1 MEKFGT
7 AGKVKKQISDRYP
20 KEIVKIHLLGTILF
34 TLQFLNLMSTTD
46 LYPDYIQNIINTTEE
61 AKAIKVNV
69 YIMNDM
75 VYFVKYPRLTTAG
88 FTRNSG
94 DFCLHIKKST

>member
-61 AKAIKVNV
+61 
-69 YIMNDM
+69 
-75 VYFVKYPRLTTAG
+75 
-88 FTRNSG
+88 
-94 DFCLHIKKST
+94 